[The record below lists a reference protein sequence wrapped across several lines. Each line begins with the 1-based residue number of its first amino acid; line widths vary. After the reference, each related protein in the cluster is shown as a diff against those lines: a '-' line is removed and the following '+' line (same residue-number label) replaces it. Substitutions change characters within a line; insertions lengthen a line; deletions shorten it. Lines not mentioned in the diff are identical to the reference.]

1 MDILNDDGTV
11 VGEVSKVGFEGQVIV
26 KRLDVGGQDLT
37 TTGDVGR
44 AGHFSTSS
52 TTHPAIRTV
61 TFGSLREG
69 STTKRRA
76 MKRRDSRGGSRR
88 RRGDERGGSRSR

>member
-1 MDILNDDGTV
+1 LDILNDDGTV
-11 VGEVSKVGFEGQVIV
+11 IGEVGKVRFEGQVIV
-26 KRLDVGGQDLT
+26 KGLDVGGQDLT

-44 AGHFSTSS
+44 ARHFSASS
-52 TTHPAIRTV
+52 TTHPAIGTV

-76 MKRRDSRGGSRR
+76 MGRRDSRR
-88 RRGDERGGSRSR
+88 RRGGEGGEGGGRSSSR